1 MAKKK
6 AAKKTQE
13 RDPGKTRFE
22 VRFDTEVY
30 ERLRM
35 LADQIGVSVNQLLQ
49 GLGRWA
55 VKNPRPGDPTRTE
68 NGLVIQD
75 DSKETQLGAVWWG
88 KTASY
93 RPMTAAEREQLE
105 RDMIEAHG
113 TDEMLEPEHYQTLED
128 KGEIY
133 CHLDFTE
140 RRVVREHI

>member
-6 AAKKTQE
+6 AAKKRAD

-30 ERLRM
+30 EELR
-35 LADQIGVSVNQLLQ
+35 AVAERIGVSVNQLLQ

-55 VKNPRPGDPTRTE
+55 IKNPRPGDPVRQDS
-68 NGLVIQD
+68 GLVYAEKTTEAQ
-75 DSKETQLGAVWWG
+75 QGAVWWG
-88 KTASY
+88 TTASY
-93 RPMTAAEREQLE
+93 RPMTASERADLE

-113 TDEMLEPEHYQTLED
+113 TDSMLEPEHYQKLED
-128 KGEIY
+128 KGHVC

-140 RRVVREHI
+140 RRVVRED